1 MPLPLPKSQVKIA
14 RIQSEGKRIAFE
26 RARKAPFH
34 QKRLAGIDPAKLD
47 DPAEWRKIPILHKEE
62 LRALTERQ
70 FYDQFNTAPRD
81 TIWEYWRS
89 GGSTGKPLFYPRSFA
104 DAPYCLLSFARGIQ
118 CAGVTKGDTAHI
130 SYPLGIHP
138 VGHMY
143 ARVCQAAG
151 VGVNWAGSGAG
162 TPSAVQIQLIRD
174 LKPTVWMGMSS
185 YGIHLAN
192 IAEASGIDLA
202 AIGVKKIVPS
212 AEPLSAAKR
221 AKIERCWG
229 AKVHDSFGMTECGL
243 MAAEDA
249 GHDGLRLWTDMFYC
263 EVLDPGT
270 WEPVAEGEIGT
281 LVTTSL
287 FTNHATPFIRW
298 SSGDLVSLHAGGK
311 HDGPFSVFPLLR
323 HANRTTGFFKV
334 RGVNIN
340 HSEFEDLMFAEAQVN
355 DFKCEVVV
363 IGHLD
368 ELRVSFEAKRGTDA
382 AALRA
387 ALAARIKKTF
397 EVTPELVILDSG
409 TLAREFEGAVKAPRF
424 VDRRS

>member
-1 MPLPLPKSQVKIA
+1 MPLPLPKSEAEIA
-14 RIQSEGKRIAFE
+14 HVQSERKRIAFE
-26 RARKAPFH
+26 RARQAPFH
-34 QKRLAGIDPAKLD
+34 SKRLAGVDPAKLD

-62 LRALTERQ
+62 LRALGEDE
-70 FYDQFNTAPRD
+70 FYGEFNIAPRH

-89 GGSTGKPLFYPRSFA
+89 GGSTGKPLFYPRSFE

-118 CAGVTKGDTAHI
+118 CAGLGKGDTAHI

-192 IAEASGIDLA
+192 IAEAAGIDLA

-243 MAAEDA
+243 MAAEDE

-263 EVLDPGT
+263 EVLDPDT
-270 WEPVAEGEIGT
+270 WEPVPEGAIGT

-298 SSGDLVSLHAGGK
+298 SSGDLVSLDAGGA
-311 HDGPFSVFPLLR
+311 HRGPFSVFPLLR

-340 HSEFEDLMFAEAQVN
+340 HSEFEDMMFAEPEVN
-355 DFKCEVVV
+355 DFKCEVVTA
-363 IGHLD
+363 GDLD
-368 ELRVSFEAKRGTDA
+368 QLRVSFEAKRGCDA
-382 AALRA
+382 AALGAGLTVRV
-387 ALAARIKKTF
+387 KQTF
-397 EVTPELVILDSG
+397 EVTPDLVILEPG